1 MSDASGAPRERT
13 LERDTGGG
21 GVHAVIFDLD
31 GTLAD
36 TLHDIADAM
45 DRVLAQAGF
54 APLGREA
61 YRALIGHGLQN
72 LVTQAL
78 PPQAR
83 SAEQVS
89 RCLASMVADYGAHC
103 LVETRLYEGVPRVLG
118 ELRGRGLKLAVLSN
132 KAEQLTRRIVD
143 GLAGTHAFDLVL
155 GARPGVPLKPDPAAA
170 LRAAALLGVAPEAV
184 AFVGDSAVDM
194 RTAVAA
200 GMRAVGVSWGLR
212 GREELLDG
220 GAQVIA
226 DRPADL
232 LAALS

>member
-1 MSDASGAPRERT
+1 MNDASGAAPERAA
-13 LERDTGGG
+13 ERDTGA
-21 GVHAVIFDLD
+21 VAVRAVIFDLD

-36 TLHDIADAM
+36 TLSDIADAM

-61 YRALIGHGLQN
+61 CRGLIGHGLQN

-89 RCLASMVADYGAHC
+89 RCLASMVADYGEHC
-103 LVETRLYEGVPRVLG
+103 LVETRLYGGVPQVLA

-132 KAEQLTRRIVD
+132 KAEPLTRRIVY
-143 GLAGTHAFDLVL
+143 GLAGTQAFDLVL

-170 LRAAALLGVAPEAV
+170 LRAAELLGVAPRAV

-212 GREELLDG
+212 GREELAEG

-226 DRPADL
+226 DKPADL